1 MFVKIILY
9 FAEPSCLLKYEYGI
23 LKDGPYRNGTEILFS
38 CNIFYWN
45 DPKSRVPLFHS
56 PTTLNFLKW

>member
-23 LKDGPYRNGTEILFS
+23 LKDGSYRNGTEILFPA
-38 CNIFYWN
+38 IFSTGMTQ
-45 DPKSRVPLFHS
+45 KVEFHYF
-56 PTTLNFLKW
+56 TLQPY

>member
-23 LKDGPYRNGTEILFS
+23 LKDGPYRNHGEQKFYFPA
-38 CNIFYWN
+38 IFFTGMTQ
-45 DPKSRVPLFHS
+45 KVEFHYF
-56 PTTLNFLKW
+56 TLQPY

>member
-23 LKDGPYRNGTEILFS
+23 LKGGSYRNGVQKFYFPAIFS
-38 CNIFYWN
+38 TGMTQ
-45 DPKSRVPLFHS
+45 KVEFHYF
-56 PTTLNFLKW
+56 TLQPY